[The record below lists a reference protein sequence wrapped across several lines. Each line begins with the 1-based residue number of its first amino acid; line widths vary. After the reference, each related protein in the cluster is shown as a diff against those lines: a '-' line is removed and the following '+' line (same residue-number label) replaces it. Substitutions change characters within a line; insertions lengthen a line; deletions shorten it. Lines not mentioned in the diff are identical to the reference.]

1 MTPNQVKRNNII
13 QLVLLLAIIIMVNV
27 VGSYLFTRIDLTE
40 DKRYTLSETTVDLLK
55 EMNSVVFVKVYLEG
69 DFPPEFKKMR
79 DATQEMLDEMRSYAG
94 SNFEYEFIDPN
105 ALEDQQQKRDL
116 YKQLND
122 RGIQPTTLQETTEEG
137 SSQQVIFPGALI
149 NYKGQEVAVQ
159 LLQSKIGESTQ
170 QTLNSSIQSL
180 EYSFANTI
188 KKLSTPI
195 PGTIGIIEGHGEL
208 EQIEIGDLANTLQ
221 ETYAVQR
228 NAINQKLKALD
239 DYKLI
244 IIAKP
249 YERFEERDKFIIDQF
264 IMAGG
269 RVLWLLDGTRVDM
282 DSLQNSD
289 MTVALSNDINLEDL
303 LFKYGARVNRN
314 LAQDLKSAPIPI
326 VTGYSGNQ
334 PKQSLKPW
342 FFFPLLD
349 PVSGNKHP
357 IVNNLNLI
365 RGQFVSTV
373 DTVGKNPGIKKTVL
387 LSTSDLTLIKNVPVR
402 VDLNLMRNAPNPR
415 DYNAGPK
422 PVAVLLEGE
431 FTSAYKNTEYE
442 YQIKKDT
449 ILQFIEKSKAT
460 KMIVIGDGDIAKN
473 HVQRSTG
480 QIFPLGY
487 DRYTNQFFGNKNF
500 VLNAVDYLLD
510 DSGLISVRTKEFKL
524 RLLDITK
531 IESEKKKWQVLNVIA
546 PIFAILILSVF
557 KLTWRKKIYSKLK

>member
-1 MTPNQVKRNNII
+1 MKPEQVKKNNVI

-27 VGSYLFTRIDLTE
+27 VGSFLFTRIDLTE
-40 DKRYTLSETTVDLLK
+40 DKRYTLSDTTIDLLK
-55 EMNSVVFVKVYLEG
+55 ELNSVVFVKVYLEG
-69 DFPPEFKKMR
+69 DFPPEFKRMR

-94 SNFEYEFIDPN
+94 SNLEYEFIDPN

-149 NYKGQEVAVQ
+149 NFKDQEAAVQ
-159 LLQSKIGESTQ
+159 LLQSKLGESTQ

-195 PGTIGIIEGHGEL
+195 PSTIGIIEGHGEL

-228 NAINQKLKALD
+228 KAINQKLKALD

-244 IIAKP
+244 IIARP
-249 YERFEERDKFIIDQF
+249 YERFDERDKFIIDQF
-264 IMAGG
+264 IMNGG
-269 RVLWLLDGTRVDM
+269 RVLWLLDGTKVDM
-282 DSLQNSD
+282 DSLQSSD
-289 MTVALSNDINLEDL
+289 MTVAISNDINLEDL
-303 LFKYGARVNRN
+303 LFKYGARVNMN
-314 LAQDLKSAPIPI
+314 LALDLKAAPIPI
-326 VTGYSGNQ
+326 VTGYTGNQ
-334 PKQSLKPW
+334 PQQTLKPW
-342 FFFPLLD
+342 YFFPLLD
-349 PVSGNKHP
+349 PVSGNQHP

-365 RGQFVSTV
+365 RAQFVSTL
-373 DTVGKNPGIKKTVL
+373 DTVGKNPDIKKTIL
-387 LSTSDLTLIKNVPVR
+387 LSTSELTKTQNVPVR

-431 FTSAYKNTEYE
+431 FTSAYKNTKYEYE
-442 YQIKKDT
+442 IKKDT
-449 ILQFIEKSKAT
+449 VLKFIDKSKAT
-460 KMIVIGDGDIAKN
+460 KMIIIGDGDIAKN
-473 HVQRSTG
+473 HVQRSSG

-510 DSGLISVRTKEFKL
+510 DSGLIGVRNKEFKL

-531 IESEKKKWQVLNVIA
+531 VESEKKKWQILNVIVPLLA
-546 PIFAILILSVF
+546 IFVLSII
-557 KLTWRKKIYSKLK
+557 KLTSRKKFYSKQK

>member
-1 MTPNQVKRNNII
+1 MKPEQVKKNNVI

-27 VGSYLFTRIDLTE
+27 VGSFLFTRIDLTE
-40 DKRYTLSETTVDLLK
+40 DKRYTLSDTTIDLLK
-55 EMNSVVFVKVYLEG
+55 ELNSVVFVKVYLEG
-69 DFPPEFKKMR
+69 DFPPEFKRMR

-94 SNFEYEFIDPN
+94 SNLEYEFIDPN

-149 NYKGQEVAVQ
+149 NFKDQEAAVQ
-159 LLQSKIGESTQ
+159 LLQSKLGESTQ

-195 PGTIGIIEGHGEL
+195 PSTIGIIEGHGEL

-228 NAINQKLKALD
+228 KAINQKLKALD

-244 IIAKP
+244 IIARP
-249 YERFEERDKFIIDQF
+249 YERFDERDKFIIDQF
-264 IMAGG
+264 IMNGG
-269 RVLWLLDGTRVDM
+269 RVLWLLDGTKVEM
-282 DSLQNSD
+282 DSLQSSD
-289 MTVALSNDINLEDL
+289 MTVAISNDINLEDL
-303 LFKYGARVNRN
+303 LFKYGARVNMN
-314 LAQDLKSAPIPI
+314 LALDLKAAPIPI
-326 VTGYSGNQ
+326 VTGYTGNQ
-334 PKQSLKPW
+334 PQQTLKPW
-342 FFFPLLD
+342 YFFPLLD
-349 PVSGNKHP
+349 PVSGNQHP

-365 RGQFVSTV
+365 RAQFVSTL
-373 DTVGKNPGIKKTVL
+373 DTVGKNPDIKKTIL
-387 LSTSDLTLIKNVPVR
+387 LSTSELTKTQNVPVR

-431 FTSAYKNTEYE
+431 FTSAYKNTKYEYE
-442 YQIKKDT
+442 IKKDT
-449 ILQFIEKSKAT
+449 VLKFIDKSKAT
-460 KMIVIGDGDIAKN
+460 KMIIIGDGDIAKN
-473 HVQRSTG
+473 HVQRSSG

-510 DSGLISVRTKEFKL
+510 DSGLIGVRNKEFKL

-531 IESEKKKWQVLNVIA
+531 VESEKKKWQILNVIVPLLA
-546 PIFAILILSVF
+546 IFVLSII
-557 KLTWRKKIYSKLK
+557 KLTSRKKFYSKQK